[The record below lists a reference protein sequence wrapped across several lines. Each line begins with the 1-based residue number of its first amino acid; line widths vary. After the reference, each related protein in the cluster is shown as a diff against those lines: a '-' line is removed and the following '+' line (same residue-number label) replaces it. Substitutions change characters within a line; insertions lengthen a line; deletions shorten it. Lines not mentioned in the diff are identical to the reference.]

1 MKPGY
6 LLLGLGLVLANAALA
21 GNVSGIVKFRGDK
34 PEPKPIAE
42 IAANAFCKEACAG
55 KTNLSERFVYGKNG
69 GDDVLANVLVYVSKG
84 LEGKKFNIPKEPVV
98 IDQTNCAY
106 TPHVVGLMAGQSLEI
121 HNSDATLHNV
131 MAQPSI
137 NKGFNEGMPGVGK
150 ITKVFDKPE
159 FSLALRCFMHPWMLG
174 YVHVLDHPFYAVTGP
189 DGSFE
194 IKGLPAGDYEISV
207 LHEYSRFA
215 PEKPTF
221 AVKVNERGTEKIEF
235 VYRLK
240 SK

>member
-1 MKPGY
+1 MKPVY
-6 LLLGLGLVLANAALA
+6 LLLGFGLLVGNAGVG
-21 GNVSGIVKFRGDK
+21 GNLSGIVKFHGDK
-34 PEPKPIAE
+34 PERKPINE

-55 KTNLSERFVYGKNG
+55 KSNLSERFVYGKNG
-69 GDDVLANVLVYVSKG
+69 DEDVLVNVLVYVSKG
-84 LEGKKFNIPKEPVV
+84 LEGKKFDPPKEPVV
-98 IDQTNCAY
+98 LDQVKCAY
-106 TPHVVGLMAGQSLEI
+106 TPHVVGIMVGQPLEI

-131 MAQPSI
+131 MAQPTI

-159 FSLALRCFMHPWMLG
+159 FSVALRCFMHPWMLG

-189 DGSFE
+189 DGTFE
-194 IKGLPAGDYEISV
+194 LKGLPAGEYEISV

-215 PEKPTF
+215 PEKPNIV
-221 AVKVNERGTEKIEF
+221 VKVGENDSQKIEF
-235 VYRLK
+235 VYQLK